1 MSDDIVLNVADP
13 DASARFYAGL
23 LGRRP
28 VEAGPDHAVFL
39 LAPGRRLSLW
49 RGRGG
54 TQADLRMEAPGVV
67 DELHI
72 DWWDRGARIV
82 LPPTDMDG
90 GHGFVA
96 RDPDGNC
103 LRVYAARQNR
113 HPRACSEG
121 PWRTCA

>member
-1 MSDDIVLNVADP
+1 MTISDDIVLNVADP
-13 DASARFYAGL
+13 GASAQYYAGL

-28 VEAGPDHAVFL
+28 LEAGPDHAVFL
-39 LAPGRRLSLW
+39 LAPGRTLSLW

-54 TQADLRMEAPGVV
+54 TQADLRMDAPGVV

-82 LPPTDMDG
+82 LPPSDMEG
-90 GHGFVA
+90 GHGFVT

-103 LRVYAARQNR
+103 LRVYAA
-113 HPRACSEG
+113 
-121 PWRTCA
+121 